1 MSYDLLEPP
10 LSTRARLPFDVA
22 PAPGGYEYAVVV
34 PTYNEAGNVA
44 GIVAA
49 LDVAL
54 AGLRAEI
61 LFVDDWSQDGTA
73 ARVAEIAA
81 TRPDV
86 RVLRRFDRRGLSGAV
101 IEGMMATSAPI
112 VAVIDGDGQH
122 DERLLPRLFALVR
135 DGRADV
141 AIGSRYC
148 AEGSTGGWDR
158 RRLAWSRAATRL
170 SRLVLRGP
178 VSDPMS
184 GFFAI
189 RRETVEA
196 LLPRLSG
203 RGFKILFDLLSSAPE
218 PLRTVELPF
227 RFRERTA
234 GESKLGAGIVLDYLV
249 MIADRLIRRYMPS
262 RFVLFAIVGTLGL
275 GVHLAVLRALLGLGV
290 TFPRAQ
296 TGAVLT
302 AIACNFLINNSITFR
317 DRRLRGLRLLAGLA
331 SFYAVC
337 GLGALANIGTG
348 AVLFAEHQRWWVS
361 GIAGAAVGSLWNFAA
376 ATLVTWR

>member
-1 MSYDLLEPP
+1 MHPNLVVPITAERTAP
-10 LSTRARLPFDVA
+10 LPEAA
-22 PAPGGYEYAVVV
+22 PAGYEYAVIV
-34 PTYNEAGNVA
+34 PTFNEAENVA

-61 LFVDDWSQDGTA
+61 IFVDDWSQDGTA
-73 ARVAEIAA
+73 ARIAAIAA

-86 RVLRRFDRRGLSGAV
+86 RVIRRFDRRGLSGAV
-101 IEGMMATSAPI
+101 IEGMMATSAAV

-122 DERLLPRLFALVR
+122 DESLLPRLL
-135 DGRADV
+135 GRVSEGSADV

-148 AEGSTGGWDR
+148 DQGSTGEWDE
-158 RRLAWSRAATRL
+158 RRLAYSRAATRL

-203 RGFKILFDLLSSAPE
+203 RGFKILFDLLSSSPE
-218 PLRTVELPF
+218 PLRTVELPY

-234 GESKLGAGIVLDYLV
+234 GESKLGAGIVLDYGV

-262 RFVLFAIVGTLGL
+262 RFVMFALVGTLGL
-275 GVHLAVLRALLGLGV
+275 GVHLGILRALLGLGA
-290 TFPRAQ
+290 TFGAAQ

-302 AIACNFLINNSITFR
+302 AIAFNFLINNSFTFR
-317 DRRLRGLRLLAGLA
+317 DRKLRGTRLLVGLA

-348 AVLFAEHQRWWVS
+348 AVLFADHHRWWIS
-361 GIAGAAVGSLWNFAA
+361 GVAGAAVGSLWNFAA
-376 ATLVTWR
+376 ATLVTWRKR